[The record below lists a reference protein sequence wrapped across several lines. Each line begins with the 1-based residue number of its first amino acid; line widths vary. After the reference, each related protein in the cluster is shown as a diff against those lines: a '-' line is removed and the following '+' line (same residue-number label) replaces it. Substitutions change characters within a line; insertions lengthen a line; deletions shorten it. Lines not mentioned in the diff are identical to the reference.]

1 MKGIIVD
8 RKGKHAVVLTGDG
21 SFMKIGNQ
29 AHYRPGYE
37 IEFEKPYRSGSRI
50 LAKISSIAA
59 AFLFTLGLSY
69 GVYSYTTPY
78 SYVDFDINPSVEL
91 TANIYD
97 IIIKTETFNED
108 GEKLLQ
114 NSNLNNR
121 KLDEGIARLVGSA
134 IEQGYLKTET
144 GNTVLL
150 TVSSKDTLKKEALEK
165 NVENAAL
172 KALNESKVESAV
184 ISRQVSS
191 QQHDTAKDMG
201 ISTGKLELMEKAV
214 KAKPDLDMEALKDKP
229 VKDIMRIIG
238 DSRKDKKQD
247 KNTRKLEDKEKRKQN
262 REAKKQGR
270 KAETYDSNAF
280 YRWAP
285 AQGSM
290 QSWKI
295 PQDKGKVQFWGM
307 GWTQGKKQDGK
318 EEKIEQGQAE
328 KQEKAIIPV
337 WGKQDKTPKQ
347 TQGNLRSGEKEQ
359 VKGKNPDKET
369 ASPKKKEQVQW
380 KKQDAA
386 VTNNP
391 FKAPAVFTGWTYG
404 QRNGGID
411 FAGTGYGNKPVG
423 EDEKNQKTNKKN
435 RDDKQV
441 KTDKTKKG
449 SGNQRTKNND

>member
-1 MKGIIVD
+1 MKGIVVD

-21 SFMKIGNQ
+21 SFIKIGNQ
-29 AHYRPGYE
+29 AHYRPGHE
-37 IEFEKPYRSGSRI
+37 IEFEKPYRSGGRI

-150 TVSSKDTLKKEALEK
+150 TVSSKDEVKKEALEK
-165 NVENAAL
+165 NVENAAI

-184 ISRQVSS
+184 ISRQASS
-191 QQHDTAKDMG
+191 QQHDTARDMG
-201 ISTGKLELMEKAV
+201 ISSGKLGLMEKAV
-214 KAKPDLDMEALKDKP
+214 KAKPDLDMEALKEKP
-229 VKDIMRIIG
+229 VKDIMKIIG
-238 DSRKDKKQD
+238 DSRKGKKQD
-247 KNTRKLEDKEKRKQN
+247 KNTHRQEDKEKRKQN
-262 REAKKQGR
+262 REGKKEDT
-270 KAETYDSNAF
+270 KAGTYDSNVF
-280 YRWAP
+280 YWWTP

-295 PQDKGKVQFWGM
+295 PQAQDKVQFRGT
-307 GWTQGKKQDGK
+307 GRTQEKKQDKQDKKDG
-318 EEKIEQGQAE
+318 KIEQGQGK

-337 WGKQDKTPKQ
+337 SEKKQDKVQGQ
-347 TQGNLRSGEKEQ
+347 TQGNLRFGEKEQ
-359 VKGKNPDKET
+359 VKGKNPDKKT
-369 ASPKKKEQVQW
+369 ASPKKAEQV
-380 KKQDAA
+380 KK
-386 VTNNP
+386 
-391 FKAPAVFTGWTYG
+391 KE
-404 QRNGGID
+404 
-411 FAGTGYGNKPVG
+411 PV
-423 EDEKNQKTNKKN
+423 KK
-435 RDDKQV
+435 
-441 KTDKTKKG
+441 KTKKTEKG
-449 SGNQRTKNND
+449 SGNQRTKNNG